1 MSIIKNIFKTK
12 SRYIK
17 VIDDENIEE
26 RSLERNLS
34 LFDLICIG
42 IGGTVGSGV
51 FVLSPIIA
59 HDYAG
64 PDIVWSWLIAG
75 IACLCSACAYAE
87 LSGRYPQAG
96 SAYVYANVALGEL
109 PAVIAGWCLSL
120 EYGISGA
127 AVARSWGDK
136 LISWIESLGGE
147 VHFIFNPGYNI
158 NIIAA
163 LLQLSCM
170 LLLLKGL
177 NIGKLTVNIFTIAK
191 VFVVFFIIIVGL
203 SLYNPSNITHWNPY
217 GVSGILKGST
227 ACFFGYIG
235 FDEVCCLA
243 AEAKNPNKNL
253 PKAVFGT
260 VISITLLYC
269 LSGLALVGMQ
279 DYTIISTSGGFA
291 GAFEYNNMDWAGNF
305 VAAGELITLR
315 KNIYNMFINNFYL
328 FIINEYIIL
337 LFYYHSTCCIS
348 FISCTTSIVL
358 CNVYG

>member
-1 MSIIKNIFKTK
+1 MRSRKMNIVKNIFKTK
-12 SRYIK
+12 SRYLK
-17 VIDDENIEE
+17 VIVDENIENE
-26 RSLERNLS
+26 KKLERNLS

-64 PDIVWSWLIAG
+64 PSIIWSWLIAG

-87 LSGRYPQAG
+87 LSGRYPQSG

-136 LISWIESLGGE
+136 LIAWIESLGYE
-147 VHFIFNPGYNI
+147 VPLIFNPGYNI

-170 LLLLKGL
+170 FLLLKGL
-177 NIGKLTVNIFTIAK
+177 NIGKLTVNIFTLAK
-191 VFVVFFIIIVGL
+191 VVVVFFIIIVGL
-203 SLYNPSNITHWNPY
+203 SLYNPSNVTHWNPY

-227 ACFFGYIG
+227 SCFFGYIG

-253 PKAVFGT
+253 PRAVFGT
-260 VISITLLYC
+260 VISVTLFYC

-279 DYTIISTSGGFA
+279 DYTTISTSGGFA
-291 GAFEYNNMDWAGNF
+291 ASFKYNNIDWAGNF

-315 KNIYNMFINNFYL
+315 KNNIYIFIYYISM
-328 FIINEYIIL
+328 IINY
-337 LFYYHSTCCIS
+337 
-348 FISCTTSIVL
+348 
-358 CNVYG
+358 